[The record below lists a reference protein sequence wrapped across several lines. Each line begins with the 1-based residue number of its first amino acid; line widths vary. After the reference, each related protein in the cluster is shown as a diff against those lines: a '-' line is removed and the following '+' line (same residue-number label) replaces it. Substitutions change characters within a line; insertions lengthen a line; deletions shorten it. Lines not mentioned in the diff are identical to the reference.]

1 MQRLKQLR
9 KLVERLLSW
18 SKRREAPTE
27 TERLLSYSTHTHTH
41 KLQHSSVG
49 VLYEPR
55 EYYVEAKPS
64 HIRSK
69 TTHQDMRTCLRCGKP
84 YVILPNGF
92 HMGCLRHFLLRGKIE

>member
-1 MQRLKQLR
+1 MFDWLR
-9 KLVERLLSW
+9 RIWRILQKEKFEVRT
-18 SKRREAPTE
+18 APAPKGSEPKTP
-27 TERLLSYSTHTHTH
+27 
-41 KLQHSSVG
+41 QP
-49 VLYEPR
+49 PR
-55 EYYVEAKPS
+55 EYYVEPKPS